1 MALVFVGSFNLIC
14 NQFLGVS
21 PFLFG
26 NHYFLV
32 VKIKGTCFSCAPFS
46 LFPPGYILS
55 VRRQERVVLHQEA
68 EKVQNLRENT
78 LSEAYWSKKIAKKNP
93 VKYKIDI

>member
-1 MALVFVGSFNLIC
+1 MALVFVGSCNLIC
-14 NQFLGVS
+14 NQFLRVS

-46 LFPPGYILS
+46 LFPPVLS
-55 VRRQERVVLHQEA
+55 VRRRERVVLHQEA

-78 LSEAYWSKKIAKKNP
+78 LSEAYWSKKIAKKTP